1 MRLLTVFFCFSLL
14 FASTSHAQSVEND
27 PNAQFVQIQTA
38 APSQASA
45 STLAIDANDPNA
57 QFSPMNTAGAG
68 GASNYQ
74 AMEVNDQPN
83 DPLEGF
89 NRAMFSFND
98 TLDTH
103 FLKPVSEVYNKI
115 MPAPMA
121 RSIYN
126 IFNNL
131 NGTTTIGN
139 DLLQGNFYQATSD
152 SWRFL
157 INSTAGVAGIFD
169 VANDIGLDANYED
182 FGLTLARWGYVNST
196 YVVLPFFGSSTI
208 RDTIGLPVDYY
219 AFSPYSRIDDSRTA
233 YTIYAL
239 NIVSKRADL
248 LQYQNLYEQ
257 IAIDRYAFMKNAY
270 LQKREGQIQHNKQL
284 HDPYLTIAQPRGSN

>member
-1 MRLLTVFFCFSLL
+1 MRLLTALICPLL
-14 FASTSHAQSVEND
+14 LITSITYAQPAPND

-38 APSQASA
+38 MPAQPSA
-45 STLAIDANDPNA
+45 STTAIDANDPNA
-57 QFSPMNTAGAG
+57 QFSPMATAGEG
-68 GASNYQ
+68 GSSSYQ
-74 AMEVNDQPN
+74 ADDISDQP

-89 NRAMFSFND
+89 NRAMFTFND

-121 RSIYN
+121 RSIYH

-131 NGTTTIGN
+131 NGITTIGN
-139 DLLQGNFYQATSD
+139 DVLQGNFYQGTSD

-219 AFSPYSRIDDSRTA
+219 AFSPYSHIEDSRKRYA
-233 YTIYAL
+233 IYAL

-257 IAIDRYAFMKNAY
+257 IAIDQYAFMKNAY

-284 HDPYLTIAQPRGSN
+284 QDPYFTIAQPESNG

>member
-1 MRLLTVFFCFSLL
+1 MRLLTGLFCFLL
-14 FASTSHAQSVEND
+14 LLASTSHAQYEAND

-38 APSQASA
+38 MPTQTSA

-57 QFSPMNTAGAG
+57 QFSPMATAGTGNTASYLTAD
-68 GASNYQ
+68 AD
-74 AMEVNDQPN
+74 DQP

-98 TLDTH
+98 TLDTY

-219 AFSPYSRIDDSRTA
+219 AFSPYSRIDDARTR
-233 YTIYAL
+233 YTVYAL

-270 LQKREGQIQHNKQL
+270 LQKREAQIQHNKQL
-284 HDPYLTIAQPRGSN
+284 HDPYLTITQPRESN